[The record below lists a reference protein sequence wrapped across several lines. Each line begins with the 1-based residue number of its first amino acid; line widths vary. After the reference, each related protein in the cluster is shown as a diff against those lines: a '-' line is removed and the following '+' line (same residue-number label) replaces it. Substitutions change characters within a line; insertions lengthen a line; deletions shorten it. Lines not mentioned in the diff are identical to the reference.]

1 MKKRT
6 NMIRLVACLALL
18 LSSATLVVAQQAAVK
33 IFAHRGGKLEYD
45 ENTMQA
51 FRQVYE
57 KGLRGYEIDIR
68 ITKDNHLV
76 VFHDADFKRVLG
88 IEGSVETST
97 LNEIKALRTKKGN
110 PIPTADEVIEFF
122 NSKSGLYVEFE
133 MKTKSPLYEP
143 ELLERYCDMLYQ
155 KVYANMPEGSEYLMT
170 SFDTRPLKYLGDK
183 YPQVEMLLIRGEGL
197 SENVLEEAKKLGIT
211 RLGCSVH
218 GTNKKMVDK
227 AKKEGF
233 TVSLWPGHSVE
244 DFLLGVAL
252 GSDYLCTDV
261 PVAVTDWVNEHG
273 SWITLK

>member
-183 YPQVEMLLIRGEGL
+183 YPQVEMLLI
-197 SENVLEEAKKLGIT
+197 
-211 RLGCSVH
+211 
-218 GTNKKMVDK
+218 
-227 AKKEGF
+227 
-233 TVSLWPGHSVE
+233 SLWPGHSVE